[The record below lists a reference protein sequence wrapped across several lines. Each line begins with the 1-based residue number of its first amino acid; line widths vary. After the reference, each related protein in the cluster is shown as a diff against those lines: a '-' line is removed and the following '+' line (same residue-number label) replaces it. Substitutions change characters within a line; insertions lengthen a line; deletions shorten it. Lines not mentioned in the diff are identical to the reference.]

1 MSGLRAAA
9 GVGAR
14 CRILGR
20 CVSWLGDS
28 ADRLHAVLQLFVW
41 PAALH
46 RSHSTHIMLVKTSH
60 PLRGFTGGAHC
71 CRGGCSGVDIVHCGC
86 RSVSRYCV
94 LQCVWS
100 PRCCCHYYSH
110 RQAAG
115 RHSRGCCSVWPGRLQ
130 CLCSLQHRHA
140 LHHTVA
146 TSRVHPTLTNK
157 YISQTGI

>member
-9 GVGAR
+9 GVGDR

-20 CVSWLGDS
+20 CVSRLGDS

-46 RSHSTHIMLVKTSH
+46 RSHSTQHIMLVKTLP

-86 RSVSRYCV
+86 RYCV

-100 PRCCCHYYSH
+100 PRCCCHYY
-110 RQAAG
+110 RLLAG
-115 RHSRGCCSVWPGRLQ
+115 TPGCCSVWPGRLQ

-140 LHHTVA
+140 LHYTVA

-157 YISQTGI
+157 YISQTGS

>member
-1 MSGLRAAA
+1 M
-9 GVGAR
+9 
-14 CRILGR
+14 
-20 CVSWLGDS
+20 
-28 ADRLHAVLQLFVW
+28 LQLFVW

-46 RSHSTHIMLVKTSH
+46 RSHSTHIMLMKTLP

-86 RSVSRYCV
+86 RLVSRYCV

-100 PRCCCHYYSH
+100 RGV
-110 RQAAG
+110 AATTTVTLVARLLAG
-115 RHSRGCCSVWPGRLQ
+115 TPGCCSVWPGRLQ

-140 LHHTVA
+140 LHYTVA

-157 YISQTGI
+157 YISQTGS